1 MEELEKAL
9 EIRQKYLQM
18 SYQEFAKLFEECYGY
33 PVVIAEEEWKFTGLC
48 NIDLFNISKQTTN
61 ERRNGR

>member
-33 PVVIAEEEWKFTGLC
+33 PVAIKEEEWKFTGLC

-61 ERRNGR
+61 ERRNG

>member
-33 PVVIAEEEWKFTGLC
+33 PVAIKEEEWKFTVLC
-48 NIDLFNISKQTTN
+48 NIDFFKCFKP
-61 ERRNGR
+61 

>member
-33 PVVIAEEEWKFTGLC
+33 PVAITEEEWKFTGLG
-48 NIDLFNISKQTTN
+48 NIDFFKCFKP
-61 ERRNGR
+61 